1 MADFKKAK
9 SLGVENCRC
18 SAKCA
23 IRAGTLAG
31 IPKPSGKEVG
41 ESCNLFE
48 FKVMKIK
55 FLFSFILFSLFI
67 AGNSHAA
74 SKIEVC
80 KANDLAVFQETVIMS
95 SLENS
100 INQVEVSLEIDLL
113 DATQSSVATGTCTVE
128 GNVTVTT
135 ESGKSVKVA
144 FKVTASTC
152 KEAAEVMS
160 DIMEALQ

>member
-1 MADFKKAK
+1 
-9 SLGVENCRC
+9 
-18 SAKCA
+18 
-23 IRAGTLAG
+23 
-31 IPKPSGKEVG
+31 
-41 ESCNLFE
+41 
-48 FKVMKIK
+48 MKIK

-80 KANDLAVFQETVIMS
+80 KANDLAVFQETVLAS

-113 DATQSSVATGTCTVE
+113 DATQSSVAKGSCTVE
-128 GNVTVTT
+128 GHITVTT
-135 ESGKSVKVA
+135 EAGKSVKVD

-152 KEAAEVMS
+152 KEAKEVLN
-160 DIMEALQ
+160 DIMAGFE